1 MPLTA
6 LLPQL
11 RRFLLR
17 RASDP
22 TGVSGAGVIA
32 LGVQF
37 PNGVCVLQWAP
48 PAMSVV
54 IHASA
59 AEIESIHGHG
69 GQTPREWIDEAPDLQ
84 RALHQGATALAF
96 LAWVQMQHPDLW
108 ARWQAGPGPEETA
121 GE

>member
-1 MPLTA
+1 MPLSGQVA
-6 LLPQL
+6 LL

-17 RASDP
+17 RAVDP

-37 PNGVCVLQWAP
+37 PDGRCVLQWAP

-59 AEIESIHGHG
+59 AEIEAIHGHG
-69 GQTPREWIDEAPDLQ
+69 GQTVLEWIDAD
-84 RALHQGATALAF
+84 A
-96 LAWVQMQHPDLW
+96 
-108 ARWQAGPGPEETA
+108 
-121 GE
+121 

>member
-6 LLPQL
+6 LLPHL

-37 PNGVCVLQWAP
+37 PDGRCVLQWAP
-48 PAMSVV
+48 PAQSLV
-54 IHASA
+54 IHAGA
-59 AEIESIHGHG
+59 AEIEGIHGHG
-69 GQTPREWIDEAPDLQ
+69 GQTVLEWIDEAPN
-84 RALHQGATALAF
+84 A
-96 LAWVQMQHPDLW
+96 
-108 ARWQAGPGPEETA
+108 
-121 GE
+121 